1 MGKHPTVFE
10 VQKSTFLKFQADIPN
25 RYISTERFFPFSKHH
40 ESKSSKLNFHPTTIF
55 FVWGG
60 KFPFTFTKA
69 DVPKK
74 NNLQITILQVVV
86 QKKISEKTCEM
97 GWFLRCFLT
106 MSRFLP
112 GWFIPCFEIR
122 STSWWARP
130 LCFWTSRAMRYL
142 SIWMQLAERAY
153 NDWPISTLI
162 KLRAIYNLQWDRRMY
177 VWVWWVSQVY
187 NQKPWG
193 ILQVWVP
200 FRAPSLLLSFEFLAN
215 LQAVK
220 DLVVNLPRY
229 LRSEATPH
237 SRIVA
242 GLS

>member
-1 MGKHPTVFE
+1 MSLNHP
-10 VQKSTFLKFQADIPN
+10 N
-25 RYISTERFFPFSKHH
+25 WISTLLPFSLFGGASFLSFSQRQTFQKKKQSADHDPP
-40 ESKSSKLNFHPTTIF
+40 SS
-55 FVWGG
+55 GSE
-60 KFPFTFTKA
+60 
-69 DVPKK
+69 
-74 NNLQITILQVVV
+74 
-86 QKKISEKTCEM
+86 KISEKTCEM

-162 KLRAIYNLQWDRRMY
+162 KLRAIYNLQWDRRIY

-193 ILQVWVP
+193 ILQVWVR